1 MTVGNKIKKKESTA
15 LSGKSSRNLE
25 FRPGKEYYIKGK
37 SWQCKNQRKEKA
49 KFRVY
54 TAQITGNN
62 DTMSNGVDLM
72 GHRGKANSHHKEPT

>member
-49 KFRVY
+49 KFRV
-54 TAQITGNN
+54 
-62 DTMSNGVDLM
+62 
-72 GHRGKANSHHKEPT
+72 